1 LNGLTR
7 RTGIP
12 AASKARTTPRSYPPL
27 ASMPIAAI
35 EESLSRSTRSAQPPA
50 SLFTEEHR
58 SSGKIMTSKRSFD
71 TSIPPNESIAI
82 FVSLSC

>member
-1 LNGLTR
+1 M
-7 RTGIP
+7 
-12 AASKARTTPRSYPPL
+12 PPL

-35 EESLSRSTRSAQPPA
+35 EQPRSCSTRFAQPAA
-50 SLFTEEHR
+50 SFGTEEHC
-58 SSGKIMTSKRSFD
+58 SSGKTMTSKRFFD